1 MFDYTKETILNS
13 VTDKNVQA
21 ITGLLRIFRVG
32 EYKVDY
38 KSTNIADG
46 KVYKAKGTEGTKAT
60 ATITAVAGNSGSN
73 GGKYRVTVNMKNNSK
88 FYADYATAVW
98 KFQKPIYAEFT
109 VVGDNTDNTAQL
121 MATKI
126 ANAIKLALPE
136 NNKYVTV
143 TVKRD
148 TTGKANVVI
157 TASDATDMF
166 ESVVIEKYTPNSVL
180 PSEGEYAVSTAVGTI
195 AKTDNKVP
203 FATGDWL
210 VENLRFPSYP
220 NTRYNSINGDET
232 PVPGQLYTQYSFR
245 YVAERKNLSGI
256 GSVGQRLVSI
266 TNHVFYIPSTLE
278 ATFEAKLKTAFGENV
293 MAQEKFIEIIGND
306 SIAKGSTVTL
316 MANAYNIEGGEVAP
330 VDITWSLPDGN
341 DSGNLVLSGDQ
352 LEVKSSVTGSS
363 VKVKATAT
371 GFTEATK
378 TITLTGK

>member
-109 VVGDNTDNTAQL
+109 VVGDSTDNTAAL

-136 NNKYVTV
+136 NNKYITV
-143 TVKRD
+143 TVD
-148 TTGKANVVI
+148 DDDVII
-157 TASDATDMF
+157 TATDATDMF
-166 ESVVIEKYTPNSVL
+166 ESVVIEKYEPNSVL
-180 PSEGEYAVSTAVGTI
+180 PSEGQYVVSTVVGTI
-195 AKTDNKVP
+195 AKTDNEVP

-210 VENLRFPSYP
+210 IENLRFPSYP
-220 NTRYNSINGDET
+220 NTRYNSINGDEK
-232 PVPGQLYTQYSFR
+232 PVSGQLYTQYSFG
-245 YVAERKNLSGI
+245 YIAERKNLSGI

-278 ATFEAKLKTAFGENV
+278 ATFEAKLKTAFGEDV
-293 MAQEKFIEIIGND
+293 MAKEKIIEIIGND

-316 MANAYNIEGGEVAP
+316 MANAYNVEGGEVAP

-341 DSGNLVLSGDQ
+341 DSGNLVLTGDQ
-352 LEVKSSVTGSS
+352 LEVKSSATGSS

-378 TITLTGK
+378 TITLTGE